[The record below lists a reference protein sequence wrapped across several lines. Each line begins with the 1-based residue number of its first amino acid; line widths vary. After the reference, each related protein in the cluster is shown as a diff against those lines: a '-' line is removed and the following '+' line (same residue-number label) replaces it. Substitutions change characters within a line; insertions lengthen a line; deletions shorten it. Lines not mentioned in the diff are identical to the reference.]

1 MQDEGLSDMI
11 EWDTVTRSFIILD
24 LQKFVS
30 SVLSQYFSHSNL
42 SSFVRQLNNY
52 GFSKLPRGDGLL
64 QYFHKD
70 FTLGKYDSLY
80 RMAKSQTEK
89 AVGKTLDPE
98 YQPPASCKDCKHL
111 QNRVSKLENTVSYL
125 LQQTKEL
132 KLVNQALASYICKDK
147 M

>member
-1 MQDEGLSDMI
+1 M
-11 EWDTVTRSFIILD
+11 D
-24 LQKFVS
+24 LERFVS

-52 GFSKLPRGDGLL
+52 GFSKLARGDRLL

-70 FTLGKYDSLY
+70 FSLGKYDGLY
-80 RMAKSQTEK
+80 RMAKSQSDK
-89 AVGKTLDPE
+89 ATDKALDIE
-98 YQPPASCKDCKHL
+98 YRRPMGCNDCKLL
-111 QNRVSKLENTVSYL
+111 QNRVAKLENTVSYL

-132 KLVNQALASYICKDK
+132 KLVNNALASYICKDK